1 MSKQN
6 NELIYF
12 FEIQLYFNGYDLK
25 ISSDGSKCQY
35 IKEKAIYPPCC
46 PDT

>member
-1 MSKQN
+1 MDKQN

-12 FEIQLYFNGYDLK
+12 FENQLYFNRKERK
-25 ISSDGSKCQY
+25 ISTDGSKCQD